1 MAYTV
6 YVLYSESANRHYTG
20 YSSDFEARFLSHNEL
35 GTKGWTKAYRPWKV
49 ILKEDY
55 PDQSS
60 ALKRERWLKSGV
72 GRAFIKTLEH

>member
-35 GTKGWTKAYRPWKV
+35 GTKGWTRHIV
-49 ILKEDY
+49 H
-55 PDQSS
+55 
-60 ALKRERWLKSGV
+60 
-72 GRAFIKTLEH
+72 GRLF